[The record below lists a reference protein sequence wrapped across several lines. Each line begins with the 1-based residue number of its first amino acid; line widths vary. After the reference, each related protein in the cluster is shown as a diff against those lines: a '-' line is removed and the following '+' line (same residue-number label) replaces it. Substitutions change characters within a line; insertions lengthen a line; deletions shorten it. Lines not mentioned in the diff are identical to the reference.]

1 MSGAAIAQILGV
13 AQLPMRTRLPQYT
26 YADLLG
32 RVAERALAD
41 AQLADRDIDGLILA
55 MAPTTTLGVDEPH
68 FWALSG
74 LPGSGRFLGRVH
86 TLASSGLVAFRLAC
100 SYVAAKRAKRV
111 LVVAADL
118 ADEAPDLIGAITAL
132 ADPFAPRHYPQ
143 SAITAHA
150 FQAAAYMAKNRLD
163 ERDMTHVIVKNRA
176 NGVDNEFAQLREAVT
191 IEEVLASPVL
201 SWPIKR
207 LEASPRSSGAA
218 AVVVGPP
225 DAHGP
230 HRAVIATGFGSFAN
244 HGHSGARMAP
254 HVDESYFDAADLAA
268 AARRAYRMAGI
279 DDPSAH
285 LDLAEVYASFGII
298 ELLSIEGLGLTRGGN
313 AARMIGDGHFRRDAA
328 LPVNASGGATC
339 GTPISAT
346 GLIRVIECVLQLRGE
361 AGARQVA
368 KTPHRAVAAAI
379 GGLFQLHDIAVLE
392 A

>member
-1 MSGAAIAQILGV
+1 MKGEAIARVLGV

-32 RVAERALAD
+32 RVAAGALAD
-41 AQLADRDIDGLILA
+41 AQLAAADIDGLILA
-55 MAPTTTLGVDEPH
+55 MAPTTTLGVDEPQ
-68 FWALSG
+68 FWALDG
-74 LPGSGRFLGRVH
+74 VPGSHRFLARVH

-100 SYVAAKRAKRV
+100 AYVAAKRARRV

-132 ADPFAPRHYPQ
+132 ADPFAPRRYPQ

-150 FQAAAYMAKNRLD
+150 FEAAAYMARNGLG
-163 ERDMTHVIVKNRA
+163 ERDMAAVIVKNRA
-176 NGVDNEFAQLREAVT
+176 NGVDNEFAQLRQPVT
-191 IEEVLASPVL
+191 VEEVLASPVL
-201 SWPIKR
+201 AWPIKR

-218 AVVVGPP
+218 AMVVGPA
-225 DAHGP
+225 DAGGP
-230 HRAVIATGFGSFAN
+230 HRAVAATGFGSFAN
-244 HGHSGARMAP
+244 HGHSGARMVP
-254 HVDESYFDAADLAA
+254 GVDESYFDAADLAA

-279 DDPSAH
+279 DNPAAD
-285 LDLAEVYASFGII
+285 LDLAEVYASFGIV
-298 ELLSIEGLGLTRGGN
+298 ELLSIEGLGLSRGHN
-313 AARMIGDGHFRRDAA
+313 AARLIGEGHFRRDAR